1 MGEQRETISFEELLY
16 SEIIQ
21 SEAMTR
27 LLVKKG
33 IITQEELLAEVR
45 DVQKE
50 QEHPLL
56 RTDQE
61 KSGGD

>member
-33 IITQEELLAEVR
+33 IITQEELLTEVR

-56 RTDQE
+56 RTDQGQ
-61 KSGGD
+61 SGGD